1 MMFIETPV
9 VAAQSATEAIG
20 GGVTGATLAGVAP
33 ALEMPTFMGGE
44 EVSQMFTQA
53 VMAHSA
59 QFLAATGAGVAQR
72 ALFATQVGVS
82 AASYEAMNAATAA
95 EILL

>member
-44 EVSQMFTQA
+44 EVANVHPGGHGPFGP
-53 VMAHSA
+53 VWPPC
-59 QFLAATGAGVAQR
+59 GAGVAQR

-95 EILL
+95 ESLL